1 MPPLG
6 TTPEEVPEEAPEL
19 AYDIVSRILKIV
31 EEKQDPWRTWRIAEI
46 RKIRNI
52 VDDVKQVK
60 EENTKLKEENT
71 KLKAEIKED
80 NECESL
86 IMEIWANEGSLGTI
100 DDALPIHYRQKKKNG
115 EWGIDD

>member
-6 TTPEEVPEEAPEL
+6 TTPEEVPEEVPEL

-52 VDDVKQVK
+52 VDDK
-60 EENTKLKEENT
+60 
-71 KLKAEIKED
+71 
-80 NECESL
+80 
-86 IMEIWANEGSLGTI
+86 
-100 DDALPIHYRQKKKNG
+100 
-115 EWGIDD
+115 